1 MCDFWYFEVVGE
13 NEKARLVSVRERER
27 ERDGFEK
34 LLRLNKQ
41 REVDEFH

>member
-13 NEKARLVSVRERER
+13 NERARLVLR